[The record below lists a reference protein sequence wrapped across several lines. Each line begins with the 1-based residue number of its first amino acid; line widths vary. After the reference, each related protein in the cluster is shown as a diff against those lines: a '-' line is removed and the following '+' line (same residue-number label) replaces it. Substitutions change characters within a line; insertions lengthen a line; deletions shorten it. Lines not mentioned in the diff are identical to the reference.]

1 MTNANDVS
9 DTGPQDKT
17 EDAPA
22 EALDRGEATD
32 VSEDAE
38 EYEHYE
44 AVVVGCGPGG
54 AAAAATLARNGVET
68 LVLERGVDA
77 GSKNVS
83 GGLLYA
89 EESAPYTIDGLF
101 PDFREEAAERPITDY
116 YLHNVAGEKVKTFDI
131 TDLHEHDTEWSDAV
145 LRRRMD
151 SWLARRVH
159 EMTRE
164 TGGGLLTEVRVNGLL
179 REDSEGRIVRPSDRA
194 SGQSPRADGEIV
206 GVTCDEL
213 DPIRADLIVAAD
225 GVNSELAR
233 DAGLMDWEEPEQW
246 FQGVKAVV
254 DLPDV
259 DERFDISPEEGEA
272 HLFSGDLFS
281 DVRGGGFLYTN
292 EDSLSIGT
300 VFHLD
305 SLVAE
310 EAEPHELLDALL
322 THPLL
327 GQWLDEEYHER
338 EYSAKLV
345 PDSKKVAHRA
355 PHEDRLVLVGDA
367 AGQMQAQGPIIKGM
381 NHAVTAGALAAEAFV
396 EAKLRGEP
404 HTAGERYAARLDDE
418 GVMAKLRPR
427 RYDAANALGGS
438 GPASRLTDRLVESS
452 VGRLGIRALSRA
464 NGLERLYSSP
474 YLSMMVPDTATP
486 YVTLPGAIAEELG
499 EPVEGTNEIEPPSLA
514 DRIGELTYDTDV
526 GNPHIELLDE
536 SYEASGAAVTACPV
550 SARDFGG
557 GCYRDEVVQTNGNE
571 ERLVSLDTQ
580 PCVECGTC
588 AIVADTKWEHPRG
601 GKGVE
606 FRKG

>member
-1 MTNANDVS
+1 MASSTD
-9 DTGPQDKT
+9 PEDKT

-22 EALDRGEATD
+22 EALDRGEAAD
-32 VSEDAE
+32 MGSADEA
-38 EYEHYE
+38 EHYE

-89 EESAPYTIDGLF
+89 EESAPYTIDDLF
-101 PDFREEAAERPITDY
+101 PDFREEAAERPITEY
-116 YLHNVAGEKVKTFDI
+116 YLHNVAGEQVKTFDI
-131 TDLHEHDTEWSDAV
+131 TDLHEHDTEWADAV
-145 LRRRMD
+145 LRRKMD
-151 SWLARRVH
+151 SWLADRVH
-159 EMTRE
+159 EMCRE
-164 TGGGLLTEVRVNGLL
+164 TGGGFLSEVRVNGLL
-179 REDSEGRIVRPSDRA
+179 REN
-194 SGQSPRADGEIV
+194 GEIV

-233 DAGLMDWEEPEQW
+233 DAGLMDWEEPEEW

-259 DERFDISPEEGEA
+259 DERFDLGPEEGEA
-272 HLFSGDLFS
+272 HLFSGDLFEG
-281 DVRGGGFLYTN
+281 VRGGGFLYTN
-292 EDSLSIGT
+292 DDSLSIGT

-322 THPLL
+322 THPFL
-327 GQWLDEEYHER
+327 GEWLEGEYHER

-345 PDSKKVAHRA
+345 PDSKKVAHPE
-355 PHEDRLVLVGDA
+355 PHEGRLVLVGDA
-367 AGQMQAQGPIIKGM
+367 GGQMQAQGPIIKGM
-381 NHAVTAGALAAEAFV
+381 NHAVTAGALAAEAYV
-396 EAKLRGEP
+396 EARSRGDP
-404 HTAGERYAARLDDE
+404 HRAGERYTKRLHDE
-418 GVMAKLRPR
+418 GVMDMLRPK
-427 RYDAANALGGS
+427 RYRVASALGEN
-438 GPASRLTDRLVESS
+438 GPAAGLTDRLVESP
-452 VGRLGIRALSRA
+452 VGRLGIRALDRA
-464 NGLERLYSSP
+464 GGLERLYSSP
-474 YLSMMVPDTATP
+474 FLSMMVPDTRTP
-486 YVTLPGAIAEELG
+486 YVTLPTAIAEVLG
-499 EPVEGTNEIEPPSLA
+499 EPVEERNDVEPPELA
-514 DRIGELTYDTDV
+514 DRIGDLTYDTDV

-536 SYEASGAAVTACPV
+536 SVAASGAAVTACPV

-557 GCYRDEVVQTNGNE
+557 GCYREETVKTNGGE

-588 AIVADTKWEHPRG
+588 AIVADTHWEHPRG

-606 FRKG
+606 FREG

>member
-1 MTNANDVS
+1 MT
-9 DTGPQDKT
+9 
-17 EDAPA
+17 
-22 EALDRGEATD
+22 DR
-32 VSEDAE
+32 
-38 EYEHYE
+38 EHYE

-54 AAAAATLARNGVET
+54 AAAAARLAEAGVET

-83 GGLLYA
+83 GGLIYG
-89 EESAPYTIDGLF
+89 EESAPYTIDDLF
-101 PDFREEAAERPITDY
+101 PGFRDGAAERPVTEY
-116 YLHNVAGEKVKTFDI
+116 YLHNVAGNSVRTFDI

-145 LRRRMD
+145 LRRKMD

-159 EMTRE
+159 ETTRE

-179 REDSEGRIVRPSDRA
+179 REDSEGRVTRPSDRA

-213 DPIRADLIVAAD
+213 DPIEADVVVAAD

-233 DAGLMDWEEPEQW
+233 DAGLMDWEEPEEW

-254 DLPDV
+254 DCPDV
-259 DERFDISPEEGEA
+259 DDRFDLGSDEGAA
-272 HLFSGDLFS
+272 HLFSGDLFEG
-281 DVRGGGFLYTN
+281 VRGGGFLYTN

-305 SLVAE
+305 SLIAE
-310 EAEPHELLDALL
+310 GAEPHELLDALL

-327 GQWLDEEYHER
+327 ADWLGEEYRER

-345 PDSKKVAHRA
+345 PDSKKVAHPS
-355 PHEDRLVLVGDA
+355 PHSDRLLLVGDA

-396 EAKLRGEP
+396 EAQTRNNP
-404 HTAGERYAARLDDE
+404 DSAGERYERKLQE
-418 GVMAKLRPR
+418 SGTMKKLRPPQ
-427 RYDAANALGGS
+427 YKVASALGEHDAVTNVVDGL
-438 GPASRLTDRLVESS
+438 LTSP
-452 VGRLGIRALSRA
+452 VGRLGVRALGGR
-464 NGLERLYSSP
+464 LERLYSSP
-474 YLSMMVPDTATP
+474 FMAEMVPDTRTP
-486 YVTLPGAIAEELG
+486 YVTLPTVIAEELG
-499 EPVEGTNEIEPPSLA
+499 EPVDGASHVEPPDLA
-514 DRIGELTYDTDV
+514 DRIGDLTYDTDV
-526 GNPHIELLDE
+526 GNPHIQVLDD
-536 SYEASGAAVTACPV
+536 SWAASGAAVAACPV

-557 GCYRDEVVQTNGNE
+557 GCYREEEVKRNGGTE
-571 ERLVSLDTQ
+571 AVVSLDTQ

-588 AIVADTKWEHPRG
+588 AIVAETDWDHPRG

-606 FRKG
+606 FREG